1 MAKKFVKSVYGA
13 AGALMINSTR
23 MVMIWL
29 QQRSGQSYDKLARQ
43 TPSPETLDEVSIHVR
58 TGDIARQKHDL
69 YGLVPFHVYP
79 KYIPAPVK
87 TIGIV
92 TAPFNQKRDGGHGD
106 ADLNQAVI
114 EAAQEYLQKAFP
126 KARISIRDDD
136 HESMNVT
143 YARMI
148 KANVTIYGPS
158 TFCLF
163 PAIACLGKSYV
174 LHSPLFRYSPSW
186 IDTVALLMT
195 NVHYVDEKYLPPT
208 DIYDLN
214 VTTIVKMLRREE
226 KSPEKPES

>member
-1 MAKKFVKSVYGA
+1 
-13 AGALMINSTR
+13 
-23 MVMIWL
+23 
-29 QQRSGQSYDKLARQ
+29 
-43 TPSPETLDEVSIHVR
+43 
-58 TGDIARQKHDL
+58 
-69 YGLVPFHVYP
+69 
-79 KYIPAPVK
+79 
-87 TIGIV
+87 V

-148 KANVTIYGPS
+148 KANVSIYGPS

-174 LHSPLFRYSPSW
+174 LHSPLFRYSPSS

-195 NVHYVDEKYLPPT
+195 NKCTLCGRKVPPVDRYL
-208 DIYDLN
+208 
-214 VTTIVKMLRREE
+214 
-226 KSPEKPES
+226 